1 MLMLIPWPLCF
12 DVLLYDWTDLQGYI
26 NSYYNNIVG
35 CLRQASIPRK
45 KHSYQKYWWDEE
57 LTLLKQKAI
66 QSFNIWSSVGKPRM
80 GTFFDTMRRDKAA
93 YKLAIRTKE
102 KDHVNEFSD
111 SLNDAL
117 MSKDM
122 DRFWKNHGGLSLVLN
137 IWLL

>member
-1 MLMLIPWPLCF
+1 MLIPWPLCF

-80 GTFFDTMRRDKAA
+80 GTF
-93 YKLAIRTKE
+93 LI
-102 KDHVNEFSD
+102 S
-111 SLNDAL
+111 
-117 MSKDM
+117 
-122 DRFWKNHGGLSLVLN
+122 
-137 IWLL
+137 